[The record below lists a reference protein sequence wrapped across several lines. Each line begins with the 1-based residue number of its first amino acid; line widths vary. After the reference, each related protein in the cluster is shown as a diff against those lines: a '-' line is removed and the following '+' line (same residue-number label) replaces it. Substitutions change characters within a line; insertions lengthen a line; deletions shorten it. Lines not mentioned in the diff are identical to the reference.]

1 MADSILRLKVESQ
14 EYDAK
19 LKRAAQGL
27 QQYADGCR
35 KVGGTLEY
43 VEKDTLDF
51 VKAIG
56 KMETV
61 SRTAKGS
68 LGEMTQAFTQFSMI
82 YKQMSAEERNSPIG
96 KALNQSLT
104 QLKGRIQETKKDLQ
118 DIDKELNGTSTS
130 SINLKSIVGELGGRF
145 GVSTDALGALTSGT
159 MAYTAAIGAAAT
171 AVAYATKVWAEY
183 NSELAKQQQIT
194 TVTTGLKGEDA
205 DKVTAA
211 GRAISKVYGTDF
223 REVINAANTLMSQFG
238 ETGDSAIQIIKDGMQ
253 GMIQGDGPKLLS
265 MIQQYAPAFR
275 DAGVSAS
282 QLVAVIQNSEGGIF
296 TDQNMNAI
304 VMGIKNI
311 RLMTKAT
318 SDALAQLGIDG
329 EEMSRNLSNGSMT
342 IFDALKKVAGAI
354 KDAESGSQEAG
365 QVMQQVFG
373 RQGAMAGTK
382 LGEAIE
388 GLNTNLE
395 EMKTKT
401 GDVGESMKRLT
412 GTTEQFERTLMDV
425 FGVDGW
431 DTMSNDIKTGVLV
444 SLNETLTSLG
454 EIFRMLNGIA
464 GIDMNAMGV
473 AKFFTDLATFAYEAL
488 NPVLG
493 VMKALSDLNK
503 MLGGGGNRQNVET
516 LSPEMQ
522 KVYDLAAQGGDGTS
536 IGEVVVYGTRSKK
549 TGGSGRG
556 GRGGGS
562 VKTEEQEIAE
572 QIKKLSAEYEK
583 ADAERREQLT
593 NEIRLLQQ
601 RNAEI
606 KYYQDLAVGKKVR
619 PMGADVMEG
628 QGVRLGTVDNI
639 SNELSKPL
647 DVSAIKTP
655 LQSLEEELK
664 NLIELQ
670 KLAWSPEQFSAYQS
684 MIENVQE
691 KIGAFKG
698 ISKEGKETGKS
709 WKEAASAIS
718 SAGSSLQQ
726 LEDPSAKIVGII
738 GQAIAN
744 IALGFAQATA
754 SDSKLGVFGWIAAI
768 AGGLATMTAT
778 IEAIHS
784 ATGYAQG
791 GIIKGNSYSG
801 DNIGG
806 FVDGSQFVGLNA
818 GEVVLNASQQRM
830 VAQNLQDSGGG
841 MHVVGEIQGE
851 KIVLVANRFLK
862 RSGQGELVT
871 WK

>member
-159 MAYTAAIGAAAT
+159 IAYTAAIGAAAT

-342 IFDALKKVAGAI
+342 IFDALKQVAGAI
-354 KDAESGSQEAG
+354 KNTESGSQEAG

-388 GLNTNLE
+388 SLNTNLE
-395 EMKTKT
+395 DMKTKT
-401 GDVGESMKRLT
+401 GGVGESMKRLT
-412 GTTEQFERTLMDV
+412 DTTEQFERTLMDV

-503 MLGGGGNRQNVET
+503 MLGGGGNRRNVET

-536 IGEVVVYGTRSKK
+536 IGEVVVYGNRPKR

-556 GRGGGS
+556 GRSGAT

-606 KYYQDLAVGKKVR
+606 KYYQDLAVGNKVR

-628 QGVRLGTVDNI
+628 QGIGLGTVNQGISNLLKEKIDPTEIVTPLERLNEELKKLIELRDNAFSAEGWQTGNVLVEQKQKEIANYKGEGKKQQEPLSKFSKDFSQILGSVNNI
-639 SNELSKPL
+639 SNGIQSIGVEIPEEIQNAMSVMSGILS
-647 DVSAIKTP
+647 I
-655 LQSLEEELK
+655 
-664 NLIELQ
+664 
-670 KLAWSPEQFSAYQS
+670 
-684 MIENVQE
+684 VQ
-691 KIGAFKG
+691 G
-698 ISKEGKETGKS
+698 ISS
-709 WKEAASAIS
+709 I
-718 SAGSSLQQ
+718 L
-726 LEDPSAKIVGII
+726 LVIV
-738 GQAIAN
+738 
-744 IALGFAQATA
+744 ALDKAQ
-754 SDSKLGVFGWIAAI
+754 
-768 AGGLATMTAT
+768 TAT
-778 IEAIHS
+778 SFIPFFSH
-784 ATGYAQG
+784 G
-791 GIIKGNSYSG
+791 GIVPHAANGYLVPGNSYSG
-801 DNIGG
+801 DNTLIAA
-806 FVDGSQFVGLNA
+806 NA

-830 VAQNLQDSGGG
+830 VAQNLQDNGGG

-851 KIVLVANRFLK
+851 KIVLVANRFLR